1 MARRRRSGTTRRE
14 YPRTARVNELVR
26 EIVADELERIDDD
39 RLELL
44 AVTAVEI
51 EADLRHATIYFD
63 TLQGEEGD
71 EEVLEALGEHRVRLQ
86 AAIGRQAR
94 LRRTPELGFRPDP
107 AVRSGERI
115 EAILR
120 DIEPV
125 DGDAD
130 ADGDGDAEGDGGA
143 EAVPGDGGSAGTE
156 PSDDDR

>member
-71 EEVLEALGEHRVRLQ
+71 DEVLEALGEHRVRLQ

-107 AVRSGERI
+107 AVRSGQRI

-125 DGDAD
+125 DGDE
-130 ADGDGDAEGDGGA
+130 ADGAVEDDDATD
-143 EAVPGDGGSAGTE
+143 AVPGVGGSAGAG
-156 PSDDDR
+156 SADDDAR

>member
-1 MARRRRSGTTRRE
+1 MAHRRRSGSTRRE

-44 AVTAVEI
+44 AVTAVDV

-71 EEVLEALGEHRVRLQ
+71 DEVLEALGEHRVRLQ

-94 LRRTPELGFRPDP
+94 LRRTPELAFRPDP

-120 DIEPV
+120 EIPPA
-125 DGDAD
+125 GDAD
-130 ADGDGDAEGDGGA
+130 PAEADDADAGAGAGAGAGA
-143 EAVPGDGGSAGTE
+143 EADA
-156 PSDDDR
+156 DDR

>member
-44 AVTAVEI
+44 AVTAVDI

-63 TLQGEEGD
+63 TLQGEDGD
-71 EEVLEALGEHRVRLQ
+71 DEVLEALGEHRVRLQ

-120 DIEPV
+120 DIPPA
-125 DGDAD
+125 GDAD
-130 ADGDGDAEGDGGA
+130 PA
-143 EAVPGDGGSAGTE
+143 EADDADAGVGADVDA
-156 PSDDDR
+156 DDC